1 MPSREADN
9 LPARL
14 AALEDRAAIA
24 DVIHAYA
31 WHFDRNEPDAV
42 ADLFTQDARVDY
54 GPDVP
59 DIHGRAAIRA
69 GVAKGLAEIF
79 AATSHHVS
87 NIRIVLSGDAARS
100 TCLLYGLAPLPQGG
114 APDGRA
120 LGAKYHH
127 EIRAHAPRMEDRRAQ
142 FAEGCGIGALPSGAH
157 APDRAA
163 FDRDLPGCA
172 RERLRY
178 PARP

>member
-1 MPSREADN
+1 MSD
-9 LPARL
+9 PAGLAGRL

-24 DVIHAYA
+24 DAILAYA

-42 ADLFTQDARVDY
+42 ADLFTKDARVDY

-87 NIRIVLSGDAARS
+87 NIRIVLSGDTARS
-100 TCLLYGLAPLPQGG
+100 TCLLYAWHRYHSG
-114 APDGRA
+114 APDGE
-120 LGAKYHH
+120 LWGQYHH
-127 EIRAHAPRMEDRRAQ
+127 AFLRTPDGWKIAELVLKAAGSTHFHRARMHP
-142 FAEGCGIGALPSGAH
+142 IG
-157 APDRAA
+157 
-163 FDRDLPGCA
+163 
-172 RERLRY
+172 RL
-178 PARP
+178 

>member
-1 MPSREADN
+1 MTDAD
-9 LPARL
+9 ADRL

-59 DIHGRAAIRA
+59 DIHGRAAIHA

-100 TCLLYGLAPLPQGG
+100 TCLLYAWHRYRSG
-114 APDGRA
+114 APDGELWA
-120 LGAKYHH
+120 QYHH
-127 EIRAHAPRMEDRRAQ
+127 EFVRMPHGWKIAELVLKAAGSAHFHRARMHP
-142 FAEGCGIGALPSGAH
+142 IG
-157 APDRAA
+157 
-163 FDRDLPGCA
+163 
-172 RERLRY
+172 RL
-178 PARP
+178 